1 MLSAPPS
8 PKIRPEHHARQALIY
23 VRQSTLTQVR
33 EHTASTA
40 RQYDLTQRARDLGWA
55 AQDIVVIDQDQGR
68 SGASASGRDGFQQL
82 VAAVGLGQAGAVLSL
97 EASRLAR
104 NNGDWYRLLELCAL
118 TDTVVI
124 DEEGVYDP
132 GQYTDRLLLG
142 FLGTMSEAELHW
154 LRQRLLGGK
163 REKAQQGTLR
173 FRPPTG
179 LVFDPAGRL
188 VRDPD
193 EEVQHAV
200 RLVFD
205 LFARHGSALAVV
217 KHFRQHGLQFPTRG
231 WGGNRAGELEWQPLR
246 HSRVLAILH
255 NPAYAGAYVYG
266 RTRTRGT
273 ALPHEAPRMKG
284 RTRQVARADWPIVRQ
299 EAHPGYLSW
308 AQFLRNQEQ
317 LDDNRTFRAEDR
329 RGAVREGAA
338 LLQGLVLCGRCGRRM
353 SVRYPQGPA
362 RPLYDCTELHTQL
375 AGKTC
380 QSVRGDVVDAAVAR
394 LFLEAVQPA
403 QLAVSLATL
412 DEVDARARQIDRQWQ
427 LRLERARYDADVARR
442 RLLAVE
448 PENRLV
454 ARSLEREW
462 EARLATVAQLE
473 REYARAPQPATGPV
487 GAEERQRILALA
499 QDLPALWHATAT
511 TPATRKQLLRCL
523 VKDVTL
529 TKREATIQIGVRWQT
544 DACTTVEIPRPPRSC
559 DLRRTPPATVE
570 RIRALAPTHTDAQIA
585 ARLQDEGHR
594 PGLGGTFTAAKVQW
608 IRWNYQLP
616 RSRPAPAAERADS
629 PRADGR
635 YSARAAGELLNVD
648 VGTIAEW
655 CNAGRLDCLQEA
667 PHHPRW
673 VTLTPDLIAALRK
686 PIRQRKPRRAAQPPS
701 GRHAIAV

>member
-1 MLSAPPS
+1 MLPTAPS
-8 PKIRPEHHARQALIY
+8 PKIRPEHRARQALIY

-33 EHTASTA
+33 DHTASTA
-40 RQYDLTQRARDLGWA
+40 RQYDLAQRARDLGWA
-55 AQDIVVIDQDQGR
+55 AADIVVIDQDQGR
-68 SGASASGRDGFQQL
+68 SGAAAAGRDGFQQL
-82 VAAVGLGQAGAVLSL
+82 VAAVGLGQAGAVFSL

-118 TDTVVI
+118 TETVVI

-132 GQYTDRLLLG
+132 SQYNDRLLLG
-142 FLGTMSEAELHW
+142 FKGTMSEAELHW

-163 REKAQQGTLR
+163 LEKAQQGALR

-179 LVFDPAGRL
+179 LVFDPAGQL
-188 VRDPD
+188 VLDPD
-193 EEVQHAV
+193 EEVRHAV

-205 LFARHGSALAVV
+205 LFAQHGSALAVV
-217 KHFRQHGLQFPTRG
+217 KHFHQHGLRFPTRG
-231 WGGNRAGELEWQPLR
+231 WGGVRAGDLDWQPLR

-255 NPAYAGAYVYG
+255 NPAYAGVYVYG
-266 RTRTRGT
+266 RTRTRSI
-273 ALPHEAPRMKG
+273 ALPQEAPRVKG

-353 SVRYPQGPA
+353 SVRYPQGPT
-362 RPLYDCTELHTQL
+362 RPLYDCAELHAQL
-375 AGKTC
+375 AGRTC

-412 DEVDARARQIDRQWQ
+412 DEVDARARQLDRQRQ

-462 EARLATVAQLE
+462 EARLATVEQLE
-473 REYARAPQPATGPV
+473 REYVRAPQPATGPV

-499 QDLPALWHATAT
+499 QDLPAVWHAAAA

-523 VKDVTL
+523 VKDVTI
-529 TKREATIQIGVRWQT
+529 TKREATIQLGVRWQT
-544 DACTTVEIPRPPRSC
+544 DACTTVELPRPPRSC

-585 ARLQDEGHR
+585 TVLEAEGHR
-594 PGLGGTFTAAKVQW
+594 PGLGGAFTAAKVQW

-616 RSRPAPAAERADS
+616 RSRPAPAVARADS

-635 YSARAAGELLNVD
+635 YSARAAAELLNVD

-655 CNAGRLDCLQEA
+655 CIAGRLDYLQDA

-673 VTLTPDLIAALRK
+673 VALTPDVIAALRK
-686 PIRQRKPRRAAQPPS
+686 PTRQRKPRHAVQPS
-701 GRHAIAV
+701 SEQHAIEV